1 MKKGP
6 FKMKGWSPFKND
18 KSKKEVRQYKKML
31 NKLNV
36 SESDTLVSGS
46 SVDHATSIK
55 KANINLSAANP
66 KARKKDQITKY
77 NKKTGKYTTYVVGP
91 K

>member
-1 MKKGP
+1 
-6 FKMKGWSPFKND
+6 MKGWSPFKKD
-18 KSKKEVRQYKKML
+18 KSKKEVKQYNKML

-46 SVDHATSIK
+46 SKDRATAIK
-55 KANINLSAANP
+55 IANKNLYAANP
-66 KARKKDQITKY
+66 EARKKDQATTY
-77 NKKTGKYTTYVVGP
+77 NRKKGTYTTYVVGP